1 MILLVQQK
9 KLQELGKFI
18 NEYASSYDLGVKIF
32 EDFFTNGD
40 F

>member
-9 KLQELGKFI
+9 KLQELDKVI